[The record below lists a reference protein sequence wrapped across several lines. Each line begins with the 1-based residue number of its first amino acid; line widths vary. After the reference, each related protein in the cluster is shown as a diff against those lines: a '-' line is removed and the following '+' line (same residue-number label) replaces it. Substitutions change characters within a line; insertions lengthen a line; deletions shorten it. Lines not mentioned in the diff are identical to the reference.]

1 MATRIFAITLTAI
14 FLSIGGGLASTAEKA
29 VDPDLISIEELRQ
42 VQLQKTPL
50 VLFDARGL
58 YKYQESHIEGA
69 VLPLSVEFY
78 RQDSLF
84 KNRIIADP
92 PDRQKAL
99 SESMKKFS
107 KDVPIVTYC
116 NRNCQASRA
125 LQQDL
130 RLLGFKYV
138 RAMEDGTE
146 GWLEKGYPTISGL

>member
-1 MATRIFAITLTAI
+1 MAKRIFAI
-14 FLSIGGGLASTAEKA
+14 GLAGIFFWLGGTAAFAGAAEA
-29 VDPDLISIEELRQ
+29 NPDLISIEELRQ
-42 VQLQKTPL
+42 LQLQKTPL
-50 VLFDARGL
+50 VVFDARGL
-58 YKYQESHIEGA
+58 YKYEESHIEGA

-107 KDVPIVTYC
+107 KETPVVTYC
-116 NRNCQASRA
+116 NRNCQASRV

-130 RLLGFKYV
+130 RLLGFKDV
-138 RAMEDGTE
+138 RAMEDGAE
-146 GWLEKGYPTISGL
+146 GWSEKGYPTISGL